1 MSTESHVTAQRPED
15 LDDRVAALAVLAT
28 NIESDAER
36 LRDLVAELA
45 ADGAKVPDGIDELVD
60 RLVAPLARRRATS
73 IRSPMLM
80 IGPKISQT
88 TTNDGDCEPA
98 RR

>member
-1 MSTESHVTAQRPED
+1 VFIEGETMSTESPVTAQRPED

-28 NIESDAER
+28 NIVSDAER

-60 RLVAPLARRRATS
+60 RLVAAAGEAARDFDQIADADDWTEDQ
-73 IRSPMLM
+73 PDDD
-80 IGPKISQT
+80 Q
-88 TTNDGDCEPA
+88 
-98 RR
+98 